1 MVFTTPGLG
10 GEIVQM
16 KFKMMRPTVDTQFQ
30 IEWSWFEQN
39 KLDEHSVVRNQLN
52 YKWRQRFDN
61 GLEVQE
67 VDYIDPETGEV
78 FRMNNLHE
86 AILAECQWEPDYIT
100 RDMPLSQSILRLFL
114 ANNNQPMSVVE
125 MARRLERHDSQAI
138 LRVLINSEIQNGII
152 QVR

>member
-1 MVFTTPGLG
+1 
-10 GEIVQM
+10 M